1 MLLKDLR
8 KPSQLNP
15 IQAFPM
21 KLKTLLIVA
30 TVFLLAACATVYTSQ
45 DFSKYQSRHQT
56 VAILPFR
63 VSIELKKLPDGVTS
77 DQLRRAEV
85 DEAYVFQKQLYNQ
98 LLVQYAKN
106 RYTVAFQDVDK
117 TNVLLER
124 AGIKYENLSSSTKDE
139 IAKIL
144 GVDAVISG
152 QIRRG
157 KPMSTGA
164 AIVSTIFIGFSST
177 NKVIVNMAIHD
188 GASAQLVWSYDHEV
202 SGGLGSS
209 AEGLAK
215 SLMSSIS
222 KKFPYNKKNIK

>member
-1 MLLKDLR
+1 
-8 KPSQLNP
+8 
-15 IQAFPM
+15 M
-21 KLKTLLIVA
+21 KFKALLITAVLL
-30 TVFLLAACATVYTSQ
+30 FLAACATVYTSQ
-45 DFSKYQSRHQT
+45 DFSQHQSRHKT

-63 VSIELKKLPDGVTS
+63 VSIDLKKVPEGVTS

-85 DEAYVFQKQLYNQ
+85 DEAYLFQKQLYNQ
-98 LLVQYAKN
+98 LLVQYGKQ
-106 RYTVAFQDVDK
+106 RYTVGFQDIDK

-139 IAKIL
+139 IAKML
-144 GVDAVISG
+144 GVDSVISG
-152 QIRRG
+152 QIRRE

-164 AIVSTIFIGFSST
+164 AIFSTLFLGFSAT
-177 NKVIVNMAIHD
+177 NKVTVNMAIHD
-188 GASAQLVWSYDHEV
+188 GASAQLIWSYDHEV

-222 KKFPYNKKNIK
+222 KKFPYNRKNI